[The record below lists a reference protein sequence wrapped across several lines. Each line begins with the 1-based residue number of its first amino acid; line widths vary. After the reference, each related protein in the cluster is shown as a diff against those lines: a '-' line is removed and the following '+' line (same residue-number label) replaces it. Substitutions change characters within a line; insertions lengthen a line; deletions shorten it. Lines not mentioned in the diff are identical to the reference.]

1 MTEETVNQEQTSTEE
16 TTSQET
22 ETTQTEQSQ
31 ERPLTEERVQQLVA
45 EATAKAV
52 TDAKEAGRRQLQ
64 GEQDRNTNAE
74 KRARLAEG
82 KVSAYETSFKGL
94 DEETQKDI
102 ELARLREQDK
112 HYQSTAQE
120 DAQRQQDTTFYQR
133 MNEGVLVALD
143 SLGIPRDDKRIDW
156 GAGSQDYI
164 EARSRFD
171 SSVAKIISADRKVT
185 EDKMKGDFKTL
196 ESNLRKELNLD
207 SVDTTTGSSGGDDS
221 DAGFK
226 KGIGDGSLPLNKEN
240 MARARKLGLA

>member
-1 MTEETVNQEQTSTEE
+1 M
-16 TTSQET
+16 
-22 ETTQTEQSQ
+22 
-31 ERPLTEERVQQLVA
+31 QQLVA